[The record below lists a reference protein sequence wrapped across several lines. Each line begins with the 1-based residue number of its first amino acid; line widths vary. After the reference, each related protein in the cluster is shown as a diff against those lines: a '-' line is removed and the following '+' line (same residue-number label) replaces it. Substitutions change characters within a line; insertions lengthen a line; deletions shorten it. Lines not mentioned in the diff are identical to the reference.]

1 MYSSKVRKW
10 LDKKNF
16 GFRCLSVKKTVWIS
30 VITIISVSF
39 ILFFYFQYQTEQSIK
54 DNILEQQIQN
64 QKDATKS
71 LAQHIQSDIDSV
83 MARLQ
88 GLAYSSQ
95 IQSKDFQSSDTKGFI
110 QTYYHQINSTSPVD
124 RLFVVDKTG
133 IAKIDIVPKG
143 QPSYIGMNFSYRE
156 WVKDTKN
163 TLQPQFSDGFMGKD
177 GKYRIAITY
186 PVLIKNS
193 SSSSSRSINYGGLVG
208 VVIPTRELFSY
219 YGNTYNIQS
228 KYLAVLDSKAVHLV
242 HPVASLIGQSFFGN
256 YSQNLI
262 KYNKVL
268 DHLINT
274 TVISGKPSS
283 AIYDFVNGQRF
294 TTGYPV
300 ILNGKPQYSL
310 FIITPT
316 STIYSKID
324 NIINN
329 ERFEMISLI
338 AGIIA
343 AIVILIV
350 FLVRMNSILD
360 RNVKIRTRELN
371 ESINNL
377 LLLNEKLEN
386 SNKQLHIHE
395 KMQRDFI
402 NVASHELRTP
412 IQPILGL
419 SKIVRDKVQDN
430 EQKAFLDIVIKN
442 AKRLKRLAEDIL
454 DVTRIEGNK
463 FFLEKESVCIWEL
476 LHPIIKE
483 FGYSIENNNKNSNK
497 KIRFKLYFKNIE
509 LNSSFIA
516 DKNRTSQVIS
526 NLISNYIK
534 FISIENEKDSDLEG
548 NISITV
554 EKTKLNSTSN
564 KDGDDVVNEIVF
576 SVKDN
581 GKGIDQ
587 EIFPKLFTKFVSNS
601 FQGTGLG
608 LYICK

>member
-1 MYSSKVRKW
+1 
-10 LDKKNF
+10 
-16 GFRCLSVKKTVWIS
+16 
-30 VITIISVSF
+30 ITIISVSF

-329 ERFEMISLI
+329 ERFEMI
-338 AGIIA
+338 
-343 AIVILIV
+343 
-350 FLVRMNSILD
+350 
-360 RNVKIRTRELN
+360 
-371 ESINNL
+371 
-377 LLLNEKLEN
+377 
-386 SNKQLHIHE
+386 
-395 KMQRDFI
+395 
-402 NVASHELRTP
+402 
-412 IQPILGL
+412 
-419 SKIVRDKVQDN
+419 
-430 EQKAFLDIVIKN
+430 
-442 AKRLKRLAEDIL
+442 
-454 DVTRIEGNK
+454 
-463 FFLEKESVCIWEL
+463 
-476 LHPIIKE
+476 
-483 FGYSIENNNKNSNK
+483 
-497 KIRFKLYFKNIE
+497 
-509 LNSSFIA
+509 
-516 DKNRTSQVIS
+516 
-526 NLISNYIK
+526 
-534 FISIENEKDSDLEG
+534 
-548 NISITV
+548 
-554 EKTKLNSTSN
+554 
-564 KDGDDVVNEIVF
+564 
-576 SVKDN
+576 
-581 GKGIDQ
+581 
-587 EIFPKLFTKFVSNS
+587 
-601 FQGTGLG
+601 
-608 LYICK
+608 